1 MNLKAKTIIFV
12 IISIVLCSGSFYYG
26 IFSGNNKIIQNDQ
39 TYSGKL
45 NNFFLET
52 IVEEKNFI
60 IDLDIEKANNVLNH
74 IKRNKELLYQL
85 IKDDSSN
92 SLKYQQLIKNIESY
106 EKYFMDLYK
115 NYKRYQDLKIKR
127 LELFKTLTTQVDI
140 ISTKLD
146 KNRAKAYINTKE
158 VNSGYSNIAISI
170 EVINS
175 KILELDLL
183 VSELLLEK
191 NRNQFKSKLNL
202 IKDSYKN
209 EIKNLRIVTY
219 SLEDETFTN
228 YSNFAEDAFNR
239 SIVIIENIFN
249 GFKERNLINEQL
261 SVYRKK
267 IRDIKIERKTDKV
280 VSLSNDST
288 KIYALA
294 LFISALIIIGFLF
307 FISTKG
313 STSSMIKMVKDFD
326 QSFDFTKRLEIKGR
340 DEISIVS
347 GHINNYLDNI
357 QSKIEDIEVTA
368 KSLGKDSEILNV
380 SSQSYIKNTDHVV
393 ESTNSFT
400 TSTKLIKDSIKTIKF
415 DVDEA
420 KESLNIVADA
430 SDQMISTIDE
440 ISNASD
446 RALSIST
453 KAVEQAGIASNK
465 VSTLGDAANEIGK
478 VTEVISEISEQTN
491 LLALNATIEAAR
503 AGDAG
508 RGFAVVANE
517 IKVLSKETAEAT
529 LQIKKQISD
538 IQNATNENVLE
549 IKRITT
555 TINDVNEIVEGI
567 VSALKEQSTASNDI
581 ANNIS
586 SAASGISNIDENISL
601 SSTAT
606 NSLTEELNRAGGS
619 FSTVLQNGDEVKAI
633 ISKVNSMT
641 DKLEEQLNTL
651 IRK

>member
-1 MNLKAKTIIFV
+1 MNLKVKTIIFV
-12 IISIVLCSGSFYYG
+12 LISIVLCSGSFYYG
-26 IFSGNNKIIQNDQ
+26 IFSGNIKIRQNDQ

-52 IVEEKNFI
+52 VVEEKNFI
-60 IDLDIEKANNVLNH
+60 IDLDIENANNVLNH

-106 EKYFMDLYK
+106 EKYFMALFK
-115 NYKRYQDLKIKR
+115 NYKRYQDLKSKR

-228 YSNFAEDAFNR
+228 YSKYAEAAFNR
-239 SIVIIENIFN
+239 SIVIIEDIFN
-249 GFKERNLINEQL
+249 AFKERNLINEQL
-261 SVYRKK
+261 SVYTKK
-267 IRDIKIERKTDKV
+267 IIDIRIERKTDKV

-326 QSFDFTKRLEIKGR
+326 QSFDFTKRFEVKGR

-393 ESTNSFT
+393 ENTNSFT
-400 TSTKLIKDSIKTIKF
+400 TSTKLIKDSIKTIKY

-430 SDQMISTIDE
+430 SDQMISTIVE
-440 ISNASD
+440 ISNDSD

-453 KAVEQAGIASNK
+453 KAVEQAGIASKK

-606 NSLTEELNRAGGS
+606 NSLTEELNRAGGT

>member
-1 MNLKAKTIIFV
+1 MNLKIKTIIFV

-39 TYSGKL
+39 TDSGKL

-92 SLKYQQLIKNIESY
+92 SLKYQQLIKNIDSY
-106 EKYFMDLYK
+106 EKYFMALFK
-115 NYKRYQDLKIKR
+115 NYKRYQDHKSKR

-191 NRNQFKSKLNL
+191 NRNQFKRKLNL

-219 SLEDETFTN
+219 SLKDETFTN
-228 YSNFAEDAFNR
+228 YSNFAEAAFNR
-239 SIVIIENIFN
+239 SIVIIEDIFN
-249 GFKERNLINEQL
+249 AFKERNLINEQL

-280 VSLSNDST
+280 VNLSNDST

-326 QSFDFTKRLEIKGR
+326 QSFDFTRRLEVKGR

-380 SSQSYIKNTDHVV
+380 SSQSYIINTDYVV
-393 ESTNSFT
+393 ENTNSFT
-400 TSTKLIKDSIKTIKF
+400 TSTKLIKDSIKTIKY

-430 SDQMISTIDE
+430 SNQMMSTIVE
-440 ISNASD
+440 ISNDSD

-606 NSLTEELNRAGGS
+606 NSLTEELNRAGGT